1 MSHNVEYLRVSFFL
15 YWNSHNQHT
24 VNLQICT
31 TFHQLASLALSG
43 FIFVASWLLTE
54 AHGKENHSPM
64 VPSKT
69 RRADHLP
76 LRPTVLPCLMFWKFM
91 ELEICQEEPRILQF
105 LRWPVSPPAVLNYF
119 TVSCPS
125 QISSCC
131 PLGPGRWGKC
141 FLVPSPY
148 CREPNAG
155 RLLQWHTDNITGE
168 LGTFTS
174 PWTLIQWFTVKV

>member
-1 MSHNVEYLRVSFFL
+1 MSHNVEYLWVSFFL

-54 AHGKENHSPM
+54 AHGKENHSPT

-91 ELEICQEEPRILQF
+91 ELEICQEEPVF
-105 LRWPVSPPAVLNYF
+105 S
-119 TVSCPS
+119 
-125 QISSCC
+125 SSC
-131 PLGPGRWGKC
+131 
-141 FLVPSPY
+141 
-148 CREPNAG
+148 AG
-155 RLLQWHTDNITGE
+155 LCLLLQCWITSLCLVHHRLAAVALLVLE
-168 LGTFTS
+168 DEESAFWCLVHIVENLMPADYYS
-174 PWTLIQWFTVKV
+174 DTLITSQVSWAPLHQLELWYSDLQ